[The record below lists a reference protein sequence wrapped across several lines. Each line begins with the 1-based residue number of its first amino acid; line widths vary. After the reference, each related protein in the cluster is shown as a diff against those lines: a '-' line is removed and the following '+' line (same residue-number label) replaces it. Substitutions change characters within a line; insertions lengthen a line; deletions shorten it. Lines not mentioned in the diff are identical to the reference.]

1 MHRDDDV
8 VIAGAVR
15 TPIGRFQGAL
25 KDVPATRLG
34 ATVIAEAIRRAGI
47 AGEDVDEVLM
57 GQVLQAGAGQA
68 PARQAAL
75 HAGLP
80 VEVGAVTLN
89 KVCGSGLKAA
99 MLAAAM
105 IRAEDAGVVVVGG
118 MESMNGAPYALP
130 RARFGYRLGHDRLL
144 DVAVHD
150 GLWCAAEDCH
160 MGALADHVAERHG
173 ISREAMDA
181 YALQSH
187 QRAMAAAGCGAFFDE
202 IVPVTV
208 GGRAGGRMA
217 VDECPR
223 ADTTLERLGRLAP
236 AFGAEGRVT
245 AGNSSCL
252 ADGAAAMV
260 LTSRRRAR
268 ALGCRPM
275 ARVVAYGQAAVAPRD
290 IFEAPVHAVRRVLD
304 RAGMALGDVDLTELN
319 EAFAAQVLADGA
331 LLGLDWERVN
341 VHGGAIAL
349 GHPIGASGAR
359 VLVTLLH
366 ALRRR
371 NATTGLAALCLGG
384 GEAVAMIVEME

>member
-1 MHRDDDV
+1 MHRDDV
-8 VIAGAVR
+8 VIVGAAR

-25 KDVPATRLG
+25 RDIPAERLG
-34 ATVIAEAIRRAGI
+34 AAVVAESLRRAGI
-47 AGEDVDEVLM
+47 AGEDVDEVVL
-57 GQVLQAGAGQA
+57 GQVLQAAAGQA

-80 VEVGAVTLN
+80 SSVGATTLN

-99 MLAAAM
+99 MLATAM
-105 IRAEDAGVVVVGG
+105 IRCGDARVVVAGG

-130 RARFGYRLGHDRLL
+130 QARFGYRLGHDRLL

-150 GLWCAAEDCH
+150 GLWCAIEDCH
-160 MGALADHVAERHG
+160 MGALADVVAERHD

-187 QRAMAAAGCGAFFDE
+187 RRALAAARCGAFADE
-202 IVPVTV
+202 IVPIPLGG
-208 GGRAGGRMA
+208 GGRGILSA
-217 VDECPR
+217 DECPR
-223 ADTTLERLGRLAP
+223 ADTSLERLAQLAP
-236 AFGAEGRVT
+236 AFSPQGRVT
-245 AGNSSCL
+245 AGNASPL
-252 ADGAAAMV
+252 ADGAAAVV
-260 LTSRRRAR
+260 LVRRERAGQ
-268 ALGCRPM
+268 LGCTPM
-275 ARVVAYGQAAVAPRD
+275 ARVVAYAQAAVAPRD
-290 IFEAPVHAVRRVLD
+290 IFVAPVQAVQRVLE
-304 RAGMALGDVDLTELN
+304 RAQMALSDVDIIELN

-331 LLGLDWERVN
+331 LLGLDWGRVN

-359 VLVTLLH
+359 VLVTLLY

-384 GEAVAMIVEME
+384 GEAVAMIVERE